1 MAQQPPNQP
10 FEPQTPNPQLDES
23 TESAAYRAD
32 EIRTP
37 AERRR
42 VALTWIVAL
51 FGIAVFSF
59 RRPDIA
65 FALFMFAITLS
76 TLVFVHE
83 WGHYQFARWAG
94 MRVKRFA
101 IGFPPFIYTKRKNN
115 IDYSIGALPIG
126 GMVDIAGLGSEEE
139 MVGTAKGTTSA
150 HAAPNKNKPFG
161 QKNFQDA
168 SLGWRFLTLFAGPL
182 MNFIFAIVV
191 FGALFSIVGQPIK
204 GKSTTTVHTVQIPSP
219 AFYAGLQS
227 EDKLISINN
236 VRSENPEKFIKEI
249 IGSNGKPVTVTYQRN
264 GVAKQTVL
272 KPLIE
277 DHTDDDKD
285 NPRPV
290 IGINFVV
297 TDVEYQRLGLFVG
310 ENGLKD
316 SAIGVG
322 ILGSFDASKRF
333 LGLVGRAATAQLSDQ
348 DKRGVGGP
356 VKILQTVNDSAR
368 RSMHEWI
375 QTAGMISLSL
385 GLMNLLPIPALDGG
399 RIMFILYEAITRR
412 PVDAR
417 KEGFVNAVG
426 MVMVLTFMLF
436 MTFRDV
442 LPFIQKTLI
451 KS

>member
-1 MAQQPPNQP
+1 MAQLPSNQSFESQPQ
-10 FEPQTPNPQLDES
+10 EES

-37 AERRR
+37 EERRR

-51 FGIAVFSF
+51 FALAVFSF
-59 RRPDIA
+59 RFPSLA
-65 FALFMFAITLS
+65 FGGLMFAITLS

-101 IGFPPFIYTKRKNN
+101 IGFPPFIYTKRRNN

-126 GMVDIAGLGSEEE
+126 GMVDIAGLGSEED
-139 MVGTAKGTTSA
+139 MVGSAKGTTSA
-150 HAAPNKNKPFG
+150 HAAPNRNKPFG

-191 FGALFSIVGQPIK
+191 FGALFSIVGLPIK
-204 GKSTTTVHTVQIPSP
+204 GKSTTTVDAVETGTP

-227 EDKLISINN
+227 EDRLVSINK
-236 VRSENPEKFIKEI
+236 VRSENPEKFIDEI
-249 IGSNGKPVTVTYQRN
+249 IGSKGKPVTVTYRRN
-264 GVAKQTVL
+264 GVVKQTVL

-277 DHTDDDKD
+277 DVTDDGKD
-285 NPRPV
+285 NPRPF
-290 IGINFVV
+290 IGIKFAT
-297 TDVEYQRLGLFVG
+297 TDVEYQRLGLLIGKTGFQ
-310 ENGLKD
+310 D

-322 ILGSFDASKRF
+322 ILGSAEAAQRF
-333 LGLVGRAATAQLSDQ
+333 FGLVGRAATAQLSDQ

-356 VKILQTVNDSAR
+356 VKIAQTVNDSAR
-368 RSMHEWI
+368 RSMYEWV
-375 QTAGMISLSL
+375 QTAGLISLSL

-442 LPFIQKTLI
+442 LPFIQKTLM